1 MLTLRCTKMKLI
13 SVMVLLVL
21 FSVGVRQVQCQRDA
35 VRTGGNNTI
44 YGDVAVH
51 EGQTK
56 GLKPLTLDILLY
68 TETGDLVSRQTVQ
81 SNSRYRFVN
90 ITDGRYQIVVEVEN
104 SEVARFPVDFSSPF
118 KREIRQ
124 DIEFQ
129 WREPSSNATAAV
141 VSAADKYNRPT
152 KNSAAFQ
159 SATEAI
165 DKKNYDQALS
175 LLRQIVETDPNDFQ
189 AWERLGTVYFI
200 QKNFAEA
207 EKSYVEALKRHPG
220 YAVALISLGRLRIVQ
235 KNFDGAVEVL
245 TQAVQVE
252 PGSAQSNYFLGEAYL
267 QLKKGSK
274 AVAYLY
280 EALKL
285 DPVGMA
291 EAHLRLAALYH
302 GAGMK
307 DKAAVEY
314 QEFLKKRPDYLD
326 RKKLEKY
333 IAENTRKP

>member
-1 MLTLRCTKMKLI
+1 MLTFRCTKMKLI

-56 GLKPLTLDILLY
+56 GLKPLALDILLY

-90 ITDGRYQIVVEVEN
+90 VTDGRYQIVVEVES

-124 DIEFQ
+124 DIELQ
-129 WREPSSNATAAV
+129 WREPSTNTGGAAI
-141 VSAADKYNRPT
+141 SAADKYNRPA

-165 DKKNYDQALS
+165 DKKNYDQALF
-175 LLRQIVETDPNDFQ
+175 LLRQIIETDPNDFQ

-200 QKNFAEA
+200 QKKFAEA
-207 EKSYVEALKRHPG
+207 ERSYVEALKRHPG
-220 YAVALISLGRLRIVQ
+220 YAVALISLGRVRIVQ
-235 KNFDGAVEVL
+235 KNFDGAVEIL

-274 AVAYLY
+274 AVTYLY
-280 EALKL
+280 EALRLEPIK
-285 DPVGMA
+285 MA

-314 QEFLKKRPDYLD
+314 EEFLKKRPDYPD
-326 RKKLEKY
+326 RKKLEEY
-333 IAENTRKP
+333 IAE

>member
-1 MLTLRCTKMKLI
+1 MKLI
-13 SVMVLLVL
+13 GLTAVLILL
-21 FSVGVRQVQCQRDA
+21 PFGIRQVQCQRDA
-35 VRTGGNNTI
+35 TRTGGNNTV
-44 YGDVAVH
+44 YGDITVH
-51 EGQTK
+51 EGPK
-56 GLKPLTLDILLY
+56 SGLKPLALDVLLY

-90 ITDGRYQIVVEVEN
+90 LTDGRYQIVVEVEN

-129 WREPSSNATAAV
+129 WREPYSNAGAAV
-141 VSAADKYNRPT
+141 VSAADKYNRPA
-152 KNSAAFQ
+152 KNESAFDN
-159 SATEAI
+159 ATAAI
-165 DKKNYDQALS
+165 EKKHYDQALS

-207 EKSYVEALKRHPG
+207 EKSYVEALKKHPG
-220 YAVALISLGRLRIVQ
+220 YAVVLISLGRLRIVQ

-274 AVAYLY
+274 AVSYLY

-285 DPVGMA
+285 DPMGMA

-307 DKAAVEY
+307 DKAAAEY
-314 QEFLKKRPDYLD
+314 EQFLKKRPDYAD
-326 RKKLEKY
+326 KKTLEKY
-333 IAENTRKP
+333 IAENKKP

>member
-1 MLTLRCTKMKLI
+1 MKLI
-13 SVMVLLVL
+13 GLTALLIL
-21 FSVGVRQVQCQRDA
+21 LPFGIRQVQCQRDTT
-35 VRTGGNNTI
+35 RTGGNNTV
-44 YGDVAVH
+44 YGDITVH
-51 EGQTK
+51 EGPK
-56 GLKPLTLDILLY
+56 SGLKPLALDVLLY

-90 ITDGRYQIVVEVEN
+90 LTDGRYQIVVEVEN
-104 SEVARFPVDFSSPF
+104 SEVARFPVNFSSPF

-129 WREPSSNATAAV
+129 WREPSSNAGAAV
-141 VSAADKYNRPT
+141 VSAADKYNRPA
-152 KNSAAFQ
+152 KNESAFAN
-159 SATEAI
+159 ATAAI
-165 DKKNYDQALS
+165 EKKQYDQALS

-207 EKSYVEALKRHPG
+207 EKSYVEALKKHPG
-220 YAVALISLGRLRIVQ
+220 YAVVLVSLGRLRIVQ

-274 AVAYLY
+274 AVTYLY

-285 DPVGMA
+285 DPMGMA

-307 DKAAVEY
+307 DKAAAEY
-314 QEFLKKRPDYLD
+314 EQFLKKRPDYAD
-326 RKKLEKY
+326 KKALEKY
-333 IAENTRKP
+333 IAENKKP